1 MVTICL
7 QCAMKALL
15 DGKPQQVFDETVE
28 AHMRRAHPDPL
39 GAKRERRWLER
50 RLREKLK
57 HTQEDEA

>member
-1 MVTICL
+1 MR
-7 QCAMKALL
+7 ALL

-39 GAKRERRWLER
+39 VAKRERRWLER